1 MEAKE
6 VVEKSKALQ
15 KATAAGE
22 APANIIRILNEL
34 KVGVKASEDLLRS
47 TKIGVIVNRSK
58 QSKDPGVAH
67 TASEIVKK
75 WRDDIQ
81 KSKRA
86 GTPAHNGSPTAA
98 NDKSHLN
105 GSKAPTSNG
114 DKPGVP
120 PDQRDFKKDG
130 VKIDVTNQETRDR
143 CIGLFY
149 NGLCFQST
157 AAPSAVL
164 EVAIAVE
171 KAAFNAFGPESNATY
186 ASKNRS
192 LFMNL
197 KNKSNPGLRHGVMSG
212 EIAPDRFVNMSNDE
226 LKSAERR
233 KEDLKIVQENLKD
246 SQVPQAEKSISSSLQ
261 CGKCGEKK
269 VSYSQAQ
276 TRSADE
282 PMTTFC
288 ECTVCGK
295 RWKVSNPMAFISTDA
310 QLFVVRMSALVS
322 SRCSVVATRQGA
334 LSITILILPS
344 TSPFQNHWGSNRVA
358 DLTPSSLRL
367 GCAKARCHR
376 Q

>member
-6 VVEKSKALQ
+6 VIEKSKALQ

-22 APANIIRILNEL
+22 APSNILRILNEL
-34 KVGVKASEDLLRS
+34 KIGVKASEDLLRS

-58 QSKDPGVAH
+58 QSKDAEVARA
-67 TASEIVKK
+67 ASEIVKK

-81 KSKRA
+81 KAKGVASPARKASPAA
-86 GTPAHNGSPTAA
+86 GTDGRPGSNGVKIS
-98 NDKSHLN
+98 
-105 GSKAPTSNG
+105 PTSNS
-114 DKPGVP
+114 DKPSVP

-130 VKIDVTNQETRDR
+130 VKVNRTNQEVRDR

-157 AAPSAVL
+157 ASPISVL
-164 EVAIAVE
+164 EVAVAVE
-171 KAAFNAFGPESNATY
+171 KAAFDAFGPESSATY
-186 ASKNRS
+186 TSKNRS

-197 KNKSNPGLRHGVMSG
+197 KNKSNPGLRQSVMNG
-212 EIAPDRFVNMSNDE
+212 AIAPERFVNMTNDE

-233 KEDLKIVQENLKD
+233 KEDLKLVKENLKD

-295 RWKVSNPMAFISTDA
+295 RWKVSGRSRLMIHRYS
-310 QLFVVRMSALVS
+310 LSCS
-322 SRCSVVATRQGA
+322 S
-334 LSITILILPS
+334 LK
-344 TSPFQNHWGSNRVA
+344 
-358 DLTPSSLRL
+358 PSSFHHTHERWP
-367 GCAKARCHR
+367 AIP

>member
-1 MEAKE
+1 MEVKE
-6 VVEKSKALQ
+6 IVEKSKALQ

-22 APANIIRILNEL
+22 SPTNIIRILNEL

-47 TKIGVIVNRSK
+47 TKIGVIVNRLK
-58 QSKDPGVAH
+58 QSKDPEVARA
-67 TASEIVKK
+67 ASDIVKK
-75 WRDDIQ
+75 WREDIQ
-81 KSKRA
+81 RSKGA
-86 GTPAHNGSPTAA
+86 GTPARNGSPAA
-98 NDKSHLN
+98 SHDKSHSN
-105 GSKAPTSNG
+105 GSKAAPTSNG
-114 DKPGVP
+114 DKPSVP

-130 VKIDVTNQETRDR
+130 VKIDVTNQDTRDR

-157 AAPSAVL
+157 ASPLSVL

-171 KAAFNAFGPESNATY
+171 KAAFDAFGPETNATY
-186 ASKNRS
+186 TSKNRS

-197 KNKSNPGLRHGVMSG
+197 KNKSNPGLRQGVMSG
-212 EIAPDRFVNMSNDE
+212 DIAPDRFVNMTNDE

-295 RWKVSNPMAFISTDA
+295 RWKVSLRNT
-310 QLFVVRMSALVS
+310 
-322 SRCSVVATRQGA
+322 CN
-334 LSITILILPS
+334 SID
-344 TSPFQNHWGSNRVA
+344 V
-358 DLTPSSLRL
+358 
-367 GCAKARCHR
+367 
-376 Q
+376 